1 MREIEKEKEK
11 DRERLIGVKRERMLT
26 EWEGDVAEGETV
38 EREREWL
45 RLFFLS
51 LNDYEYYKIIESQD
65 NTDYAV
71 GALVGALVDFWWC
84 GGHGDGWSTK
94 LDVWSE

>member
-38 EREREWL
+38 ERERVITIIFSFFKWL
-45 RLFFLS
+45 WIL
-51 LNDYEYYKIIESQD
+51 
-65 NTDYAV
+65 
-71 GALVGALVDFWWC
+71 
-84 GGHGDGWSTK
+84 
-94 LDVWSE
+94 